1 MGIILEKRDS
11 AQQPA
16 VRTTDYGAK
25 YVEAAKESPVEEA
38 PANIGDNAGDVNA
51 PAPEEPDNQGGLPA
65 KEEAPANEEAP
76 AKEDSP
82 AQEKK
87 TAKKTAKGKKSS
99 KKE

>member
-38 PANIGDNAGDVNA
+38 PANIGDNAGNINA

-65 KEEAPANEEAP
+65 KE
-76 AKEDSP
+76 DSP
-82 AQEKK
+82 APEEK
-87 TAKKTAKGKKSS
+87 TAKKTAKGRESS

>member
-38 PANIGDNAGDVNA
+38 PANIGDNAGDGNA
-51 PAPEEPDNQGGLPA
+51 PAPEEPDNQSGL
-65 KEEAPANEEAP
+65 P

-82 AQEKK
+82 APEEK
-87 TAKKTAKGKKSS
+87 TAKKTAKGRESS